1 MIEVAGSEIFCN
13 SIMIHTNT
21 ERTCWHVM
29 KNFILYLALLQLVLK
44 LKLKPIVHFAYCAW
58 MWVLHEQKGWNRG
71 RWVGLPAGCRDSF
84 VAVNTVWAQNRCLLA
99 ENAGSLMSGSD

>member
-29 KNFILYLALLQLVLK
+29 ENFILYLALLQLVLK

-58 MWVLHEQKGWNRG
+58 MWVLHEQKGWNRD
-71 RWVGLPAGCRDSF
+71 RWVGLPAGCRGFIFGSEYSLGSKQ
-84 VAVNTVWAQNRCLLA
+84 VLA
-99 ENAGSLMSGSD
+99 GRECWFINEWE